1 MIWIPC
7 SVKPKKG
14 EERGGERGESER
26 KKEEEKE
33 GKGKWFG
40 RRRRKGSL
48 LLYYTDFESEETIAL
63 N

>member
-26 KKEEEKE
+26 KKGGGER
-33 GKGKWFG
+33 GKGKVVWEEEEEG
-40 RRRRKGSL
+40 KSTSL
-48 LLYYTDFESEETIAL
+48 LHGFRI
-63 N
+63 